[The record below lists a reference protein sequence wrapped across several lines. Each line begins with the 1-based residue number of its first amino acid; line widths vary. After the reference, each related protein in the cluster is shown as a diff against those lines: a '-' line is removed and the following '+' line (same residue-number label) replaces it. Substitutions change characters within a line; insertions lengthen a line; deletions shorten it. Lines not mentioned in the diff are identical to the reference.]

1 MAKHSG
7 KWVSYL
13 RVSTD
18 KQGASGLGLEAQ
30 RKAVADYLNGG
41 KWALAAEMVEV
52 ESGKRSDNRPELHK
66 ALALCKK
73 LKAKLIV
80 AKLDRLARNVHFISG
95 LMQSGVDFVAVDFP
109 YVNKLTV
116 HILAAV
122 AEHEREM
129 ISERT
134 KAALA
139 AAKARGQKLG
149 GPKLKEAQRSGQEG
163 NRKAA
168 DRFAAN
174 VRPIIEGIRASGAVS
189 LRAIAK
195 ALNARGVA
203 TARGGVWTPVQ
214 VTAVL
219 RRSAVV

>member
-1 MAKHSG
+1 
-7 KWVSYL
+7 
-13 RVSTD
+13 
-18 KQGASGLGLEAQ
+18 
-30 RKAVADYLNGG
+30 
-41 KWALAAEMVEV
+41 
-52 ESGKRSDNRPELHK
+52 
-66 ALALCKK
+66 
-73 LKAKLIV
+73 
-80 AKLDRLARNVHFISG
+80 
-95 LMQSGVDFVAVDFP
+95 MQSGVDFVAVDFP
-109 YVNKLTV
+109 HVNKLTV

-122 AEHEREM
+122 AEHEREV

-195 ALNARGVA
+195 ALTARGVA

-219 RRSAVV
+219 RRSAAA